1 MEKSYDIE
9 KIVYV
14 QIYPAH
20 GSNETLLLQYA
31 EISIISHLCSF
42 CCCNAY
48 RVHFHQCKCNNMLK
62 VNRISRLCLF
72 RKMIM
77 YVMHNSTLD
86 VKCGAEVSWISYL
99 SAFRK
104 MYNV

>member
-31 EISIISHLCSF
+31 EISIISHLC
-42 CCCNAY
+42 
-48 RVHFHQCKCNNMLK
+48 
-62 VNRISRLCLF
+62 
-72 RKMIM
+72 
-77 YVMHNSTLD
+77 
-86 VKCGAEVSWISYL
+86 
-99 SAFRK
+99 
-104 MYNV
+104 

>member
-48 RVHFHQCKCNNMLK
+48 RVHSHQCKCNNMLK
-62 VNRISRLCLF
+62 VNMISRLCLF
-72 RKMIM
+72 HKMIM
-77 YVMHNSTLD
+77 YVMHNYTLD
-86 VKCGAEVSWISYL
+86 VKCGAKVSWIPYL
-99 SAFRK
+99 CAFRK
-104 MYNV
+104 MYKI